1 VGCRSTSNI
10 PTIPNI
16 GQQVLLPFAVLLQVI
31 PIFVNPHK
39 FAQHKQAPPLRAL
52 TPAEREVLLLLGS
65 DISATEGQLLIQEND
80 RVRHMR
86 LEGLGGSFIKH
97 VSTRLAFSKV
107 QAVPTLAGLVV

>member
-1 VGCRSTSNI
+1 MTNQLVLPLTSA
-10 PTIPNI
+10 
-16 GQQVLLPFAVLLQVI
+16 FLLQVI

-80 RVRHMR
+80 RVRR
-86 LEGLGGSFIKH
+86 E
-97 VSTRLAFSKV
+97 
-107 QAVPTLAGLVV
+107 